1 MRSRFIRPKNLFYST
16 NRIVFRAYLLP
27 RESAGG
33 FIDKIIPTL
42 YGDAFAAR
50 EEYLLLNL
58 FHHAILKEVK
68 HSTRP
73 NELIQS
79 ESIIPGMVLAY
90 SKRKQGNHARLLLA
104 LIMFRKNITNLS
116 QVKTHFL
123 F

>member
-1 MRSRFIRPKNLFYST
+1 MLIICSDEFS
-16 NRIVFRAYLLP
+16 FRAFLLP
-27 RESAGG
+27 RESAGS

-42 YGDAFAAR
+42 FGDAFAAR

-90 SKRKQGNHARLLLA
+90 SKRKQGIL
-104 LIMFRKNITNLS
+104 T
-116 QVKTHFL
+116 
-123 F
+123 